1 MVKQKRETNMGRI
14 LVIKRSREVFY
25 IDRKSIKSYLKISS
39 SGKKYRVKIVL
50 RDPRGKIF
58 SDESE
63 GPRTS
68 RNLLKLIGEAVTEAF
83 IRRHQRSRS
92 RRKKVRFCSSHTLEE
107 WKRKLA
113 NRCGSSGKRS
123 SPERCF
129 RGNRCSGKI
138 VKNSAWGVF
147 G

>member
-1 MVKQKRETNMGRI
+1 MVKQKRGTNMDRI
-14 LVIKRSREVFY
+14 PVIKRSGEILY

-39 SGKKYRVKIVL
+39 SGKRYRVKIVL

-83 IRRHQRSRS
+83 IRRHQRNHS
-92 RRKKVRFCSSHTLEE
+92 RRKKICFCSSHVFEE
-107 WKRKLA
+107 WKGKLA
-113 NRCGSSGKRS
+113 NRCGSFRKRS
-123 SPERCF
+123 SPER
-129 RGNRCSGKI
+129 RSRSNRCSGKI